1 LFWHKTTIST
11 DTAAIFADM
20 ERRNMWGLIIAV
32 FLLAAA
38 ECAAQSDEGMEAIV
52 TFLGAD
58 SPEDVD
64 DEDAERLAHY
74 IARPLKLNQ
83 ASMPRIVDSGLL
95 DRYRAA
101 SLHDYIQ
108 RHGEV
113 LSLAELALI
122 DGFSD
127 AFVKRLAP
135 FISLESSSL
144 PGESPDAEGH
154 LRGDLALKAGAKH
167 NEGMF
172 WTTALKARLEAGDG
186 LSAALAFTS
195 PYGRFDAENMT
206 YSASVLWRCRK
217 LHTDFILGDFNARFG
232 QGLVLW
238 NGLSLSS
245 LSSPSAIMK
254 NPTGLSQ
261 TSSFTGNYAFTG
273 AGVETSIKSLAVS
286 AFVAFPGI
294 KTTFRNVK
302 VMPALNLSYYWR
314 YGQVAATYVSGKVSI
329 DTRMC
334 IRGVDVFAETVYD
347 CLNRVPAGLC
357 GTVFPAGEHLRM
369 AAMLRYYP
377 VSLNADHSG
386 AICSNTS
393 ARNEYGTTFTLEYN
407 LMDRH
412 RVLAAIDAAHFPEP
426 KKGDRGESLQG
437 KCMLQ
442 WEWHA
447 LSWIL
452 VKARCAGR
460 YRTWGDAFR
469 TDVRAD
475 VQTQLGEFRVNLRLN
490 ALKCRGW
497 GGLTYLEG
505 GYEAGRIL
513 LWVRQGFFHID
524 DWNDRIYAYER
535 GAPGGFRVPAYYGR
549 GLWTA
554 VAASVRFRQAGRLYF
569 RAAYTGYPFPQV
581 KEKPGKAELELQ
593 YVYDF

>member
-1 LFWHKTTIST
+1 MFWHKTTIST

-122 DGFSD
+122 DGFGN

-135 FISLESSSL
+135 FISLESSCL
-144 PGESPDAEGH
+144 PGKSPDAEGH
-154 LRGDLALKAGAKH
+154 LRGDITVKAGAKR
-167 NEGMF
+167 NDGMS
-172 WTTALKARLEAGDG
+172 WATALKARLEVGDG
-186 LSAALAFTS
+186 LSAAVAYTS
-195 PYGRFDAENMT
+195 PYGRFNAKKMT

-232 QGLVLW
+232 QGLALW

-294 KTTFRNVK
+294 KTTFRNVM

-334 IRGVDVFAETVYD
+334 IKGVDVFAETVYD

-357 GTVFPAGEHLRM
+357 GTVFPAGEHFRM
-369 AAMLRYYP
+369 AAMLRCFP
-377 VSLNADHSG
+377 VSYGAEYSG
-386 AICSNTS
+386 AMCSGAS
-393 ARNEYGTTFTLEYN
+393 AKNEYGTTISMEYDP
-407 LMDRH
+407 MGRH
-412 RVLAAIDAAHFPEP
+412 HVVAVMDAAHLPEP
-426 KKGDRGESLQG
+426 KKGDKGLSSQV
-437 KCMLQ
+437 KCLLQ

-452 VKARCAGR
+452 VKARCAER
-460 YRTWGDAFR
+460 CRTWGDPFR

-475 VQTQLGEFRVNLRLN
+475 IQSQFGDFRVNVRLN

-497 GGLTYLEG
+497 GWLTYLEG
-505 GYEAGRIL
+505 GYEAGSVV
-513 LWVRQGFFHID
+513 LWARQGFFHID

-554 VAASVRFRQAGRLYF
+554 ITASVRFRQVGRLYF

>member
-1 LFWHKTTIST
+1 MFWHKTTIST

-52 TFLGAD
+52 AFLGAD

-74 IARPLKLNQ
+74 IARPLKLNH

-122 DGFSD
+122 DGFGN

-135 FISLESSSL
+135 FISLESSCL
-144 PGESPDAEGH
+144 PGKSPDAEGH
-154 LRGDLALKAGAKH
+154 LRGDITVKAGAKR
-167 NEGMF
+167 NDGMS
-172 WTTALKARLEAGDG
+172 WATALKARLEVGDG
-186 LSAALAFTS
+186 LSAAVAYTS
-195 PYGRFDAENMT
+195 PYGRFNAKKMT

-232 QGLVLW
+232 QGLALW

-294 KTTFRNVK
+294 KTTFRNVM

-334 IRGVDVFAETVYD
+334 IKGVDVFAETVYD
-347 CLNRVPAGLC
+347 CHNRVPAGLC
-357 GTVFPAGEHLRM
+357 GTVFPAGEHFRM
-369 AAMLRYYP
+369 AAMLRCFP
-377 VSLNADHSG
+377 VSYGAEYSG
-386 AICSNTS
+386 AMCSGAS
-393 ARNEYGTTFTLEYN
+393 AKNEYGTTISMEYDP
-407 LMDRH
+407 MGRH
-412 RVLAAIDAAHFPEP
+412 HVVAVMDAAHLPEP
-426 KKGDRGESLQG
+426 KKGDKGLSSQV
-437 KCMLQ
+437 KCLLQ
-442 WEWHA
+442 WDWHA
-447 LSWIL
+447 LDCIL
-452 VKARCAGR
+452 VKVRFAERC
-460 YRTWGDAFR
+460 RTWGDPFR

-475 VQTQLGEFRVNLRLN
+475 IQSQFGDFRVNVRLN

-497 GGLTYLEG
+497 GWLTYLEG
-505 GYEAGRIL
+505 GYEAGSVV
-513 LWVRQGFFHID
+513 LWARQGFFHID

-554 VAASVRFRQAGRLYF
+554 ITASVRFRKIGRLYF
-569 RAAYTGYPFPQV
+569 RTAYTGYPFPQV